1 MTTGIVTKGA
11 FKSFFKEVDTMAK
24 EKPLATITYAFALTI
39 FAGFIAPFSLI
50 IAIGVFSISLP
61 FHLLIIKNFKSICH
75 NLAEKTKDIFTGDP
89 REKGQIAGRN
99 LKILGYQIYAR
110 TRGFFEG
117 LFSKSKEPI
126 V

>member
-1 MTTGIVTKGA
+1 MTVEATKGN

-24 EKPLATITYAFALTI
+24 EKPIVTMTYAFALTI
-39 FAGFIAPFSLI
+39 FAGLIAPFSLI
-50 IAIGVFSISLP
+50 VAIGAFSISLP
-61 FHLLIIKNFKSICH
+61 FHLLIIKNFKSIYQ

-89 REKGQIAGRN
+89 REKGQIVGRN
-99 LKILGYQIYAR
+99 LKILAYQIYGH

-117 LFSKSKEPI
+117 VFSKGKEPI